1 VLRYNRKIG
10 RTQNNGDA
18 SSMVSRKD
26 DEILVVR
33 KMLELGY
40 QVELDAVGELLD
52 QEGGS
57 EPVLRILESI
67 MKAKTKQRGKHFV
80 IGSKD
85 VKPFLHTN
93 TDQRVAEEIVP
104 DFRVV
109 FDPTGIIGPTVD
121 TSGYVEMFRS
131 RIEKMSSIIRSRPDF
146 FQIEKLNAIKTPTSN
161 KKVLAKVVGLVVS
174 KKVTGDYTSL
184 TLEDDSGYLRLM
196 CTDEA
201 MRKVEDVLIDEF
213 VLVEVES
220 LPRGYYARN
229 VYHPDLPE
237 RVKRTS
243 AKKIYAVF
251 ASDLH
256 VGSADFDEAAFL
268 KLIDWMNGDFGELE
282 IVSRVGYLILNGDLV
297 ANPLSRDG
305 HLNQMGVG
313 AYYDML
319 ADYLNRIKR
328 PIKIFIVPGETDA
341 SRMALPQ
348 PAIIRKYAKRLY
360 EMKDVL
366 MLGNPSM
373 ISLDGVMVL
382 LYHGQG
388 LDDVFRQLQ
397 STTSSKPSTGIRALL
412 RARHLAPTYGGLTLL
427 APEREDLLIVDQV
440 PDIVHCGHT
449 GVPDED
455 TYRGTLLLSTPSW
468 DVPGKSASRSQGK
481 AALVD
486 LSTFDVLW
494 RG

>member
-1 VLRYNRKIG
+1 MLTYNRKIG
-10 RTQNNGDA
+10 RTQNSGDV
-18 SSMVSRKD
+18 SSMVSRKE
-26 DEILVVR
+26 DEVIVVR

-40 QVELDAVGELLD
+40 QVELEAVGELLD

-57 EPVLRILESI
+57 GPVLRILESI
-67 MKAKTKQRGKHFV
+67 MKTKQRGKHFI

-85 VKPFLHTN
+85 VKPFLHV
-93 TDQRVAEEIVP
+93 DADRHVAEQIVP
-104 DFRVV
+104 DFKVV
-109 FDPTGIIGPTVD
+109 FDPTSTIGPTAD
-121 TSGYVEMFRS
+121 TSGYVDMFRS

-146 FQIEKLNAIKTPTSN
+146 FQIEKLNAVKTPTSN

-174 KKVTGDYTSL
+174 KKLSGDYTSL

-201 MRKVEDVLIDEF
+201 MRKVEDILIDEF

-243 AKKIYAVF
+243 SKKIYAIFV
-251 ASDLH
+251 SDLH
-256 VGSADFDEAAFL
+256 VGSMGFDEATFL
-268 KLIDWMNGDFGELE
+268 KLIDWLNGDYGELE
-282 IVSRVGYLILNGDLV
+282 IVSRVGYLILNGDLI
-297 ANPLSRDG
+297 ANPLARDG
-305 HLNQMGVG
+305 RLNEMGVG
-313 AYYDML
+313 TYYDML
-319 ADYLNRIKR
+319 AGYLSKIKR
-328 PIKIFIVPGETDA
+328 PVKIFIVPGETDA
-341 SRMALPQ
+341 TRMALPQ

-373 ISLDGVMVL
+373 ISLNGVTVL

-397 STTSSKPSTGIRALL
+397 SATASKPTTGIRALL

-427 APEREDLLIVDQV
+427 APEREDLLIIDPV
-440 PDIVHCGHT
+440 PDIVHCGHI
-449 GVPDED
+449 GIPDED

-468 DVPGKSASRSQGK
+468 NVDMKPAARSQGK

-494 RG
+494 RA